1 VYWPEAD
8 FDVGESVVRSLVREQ
23 FPDLGDRALRHVADG
38 FDNAL
43 WRLGDDLLVRLARRH
58 AGVALLAN
66 EVRWLPELAPRLPI
80 ATSVPLRVGRPSDEY
95 PSLWVIT
102 IWFDG
107 ETLDNATLKS
117 PDHAA
122 RSLGRFLRALHQR
135 APSDAPVNH
144 VRGVALAAR
153 ADAFEERLASL
164 GGLVDAPSL
173 RRVWDAAIAAAP
185 WSLPPVWIH
194 GDLHPVNLI
203 ATDGELGAVVD
214 FGDVCAGDPATDLA
228 GAWTLLPE
236 ESIDLLL
243 ETYGDRDADLIARA
257 LGWAVLFGLF
267 FLEIGRGDRP
277 TYRAVGL
284 ATLRRAVA
292 SHSLR

>member
-1 VYWPEAD
+1 MYWPEAD

-23 FPDLGDRALRHVADG
+23 FPDLGDRALHHVADG
-38 FDNAL
+38 FDNTL
-43 WRLGDDLLVRLARRH
+43 WRLGGDLLVRLPRRH
-58 AGVALLAN
+58 VSVALLAN

-95 PSLWVIT
+95 PNLWVIT
-102 IWFDG
+102 RWFAG
-107 ETLDNATLKS
+107 ATLDTATLKS

-135 APSDAPVNH
+135 APSDVPANRA
-144 VRGVALAAR
+144 RGVALATR
-153 ADAFEERLASL
+153 ADAFEERLNSL

-173 RRVWDAAIAAAP
+173 RRVWDAAIAAVP
-185 WSLPPVWIH
+185 WSPPPVWIH
-194 GDLHPVNLI
+194 GDLHPANLI
-203 ATDGELGAVVD
+203 ATDRELGAVVD

-228 GAWTLLPE
+228 GAWMLLPE

-292 SHSLR
+292 GHSLR